1 MGKKKEIA
9 TKGEALGQVVL
20 DDQKQ
25 DTERKYGEPEQTAS
39 MGSYFVCHTQLV
51 ADMLLTC
58 SQRLFSYVTGK
69 DRIALALA
77 LLCSIASGV
86 VC

>member
-1 MGKKKEIA
+1 MGKKKEIV
-9 TKGEALGQVVL
+9 TKGEASDQVDL
-20 DDQKQ
+20 DVKQ
-25 DTERKYGEPEQTAS
+25 GSEEKDGEPEQTAS
-39 MGSYFVCHTQLV
+39 MGSYFVCHTQLI
-51 ADMLLTC
+51 ADILLTN